1 MSVGMVES
9 GKKMESSIDF
19 APLVKSLKKHGWKVI
34 LATVLVT
41 GACVPLVMSMSSKYI
56 STATVLIKAQE
67 DNATPIEQVDGYDS
81 TRGAYYETQY
91 NLMQSRVVLER
102 AVKMLKMDEDARYNG
117 DKPLDESHPEWTLS
131 ESERMEK
138 ALKVLREDI
147 TFTVVRQTQLVY
159 VSFESKEPQEAARIA
174 NGVSKAFIDYTVD
187 QKVEK
192 TENALRWN
200 QEQMKDLR
208 QQVTAK
214 KKEMERF
221 LDKNGLLTFRG
232 IDGYETEELG
242 IVTNKLA
249 DAKER
254 RLASQAQYEIVARN
268 MDAPIEDIA
277 SMPEVSGHPQMQDL
291 RIALIQAKRHL
302 ADLGLRYGPKH
313 NKVLEAQ
320 AQIQAIEDQT
330 RLLLQELKEGL
341 LKQYQTDLAK
351 ENRYKALA
359 KVQKDDFKTL
369 VAKRDQYESL
379 KTDLDKTEDLYRQLF
394 LRSKEQSLTTQYR
407 EPDAVLY
414 DPAAAAERPQKPNK
428 ALLLAMVAILTPAL
442 CILYLI
448 IRAGLDRKIYMLSQV
463 QPKLGLKPLA
473 DIPHFDGEEPRE
485 HLVNLIE
492 SNPYAMETILGLK
505 TAIRL
510 AAPQARVIGVASSTV
525 QEGASMLAQLLAKA
539 WSQNERTLLVDLDY
553 RGTGALSFS
562 VVANPQPE
570 PHGVAQWVNNQHDL
584 ETLIQPL
591 SPQCD
596 FLPRGEW
603 TASPLVLFAH
613 ERYSALMNQLKG
625 QYDCV
630 IVNLPALSD
639 SKDSQLAAQAV
650 DTVLVVVRAEQRQAP
665 AIVHD
670 LRKLHSD
677 NIDVVGAVLNQVNA
691 ENLQGEESKRFI
703 TQGSFTT
710 FATAE

>member
-41 GACVPLVMSMSSKYI
+41 GACVPLVMSISSKYI

-81 TRGAYYETQY
+81 TRSAYYETQY

-138 ALKVLREDI
+138 ALKELREDI

-159 VSFESKEPQEAARIA
+159 VSFESKDPQEAARIA

-200 QEQMKDLR
+200 QEQMKDLH

-313 NKVLEAQ
+313 NKVLEAK

-394 LRSKEQSLTTQYR
+394 LRSKEQSLTSQYR

-428 ALLLAMVAILTPAL
+428 VLLLAMVAILTPAL

-448 IRAGLDRKIYMLSQV
+448 IRAALDRKIYMLSQV
-463 QPKLGLKPLA
+463 QSKLGLKPLA

-492 SNPYAMETILGLK
+492 SNSYAMEMILGLK

-510 AAPQARVIGVASSTV
+510 AAPQASVLGVTSTTV
-525 QEGASMLAQLLAKA
+525 QEGASTLAHLLAKA

-553 RGTGALSFS
+553 RGTDALSFN

-570 PHGVAQWVNNQHDL
+570 PRGVAEWVNSQHDL

-613 ERYSALMNQLKG
+613 ERYSALMSQLKG

-650 DTVLVVVRAEQRQAP
+650 DTVLVVVRAEQRQVSE
-665 AIVHD
+665 IVND
-670 LRKLHSD
+670 LSKLHSD
-677 NIDVVGAVLNQVNA
+677 NIDVVGTVLNQVDA
-691 ENLQGEESKRFI
+691 ENLQSEESKRFI